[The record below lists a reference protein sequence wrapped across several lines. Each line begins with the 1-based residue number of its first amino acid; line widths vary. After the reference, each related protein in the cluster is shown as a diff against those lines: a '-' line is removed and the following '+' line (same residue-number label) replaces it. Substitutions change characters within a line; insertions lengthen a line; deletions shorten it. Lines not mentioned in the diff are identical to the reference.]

1 MNEYKVL
8 SLFSGICG
16 LDIGFGHDVI
26 IHKNSISDDFRNN
39 IESNYNIENFVKLK
53 NHNFKIIFQ
62 NDILKGAKQIC
73 DINNISNNYIIK
85 SIYDLIKEDYKFPFA
100 DVITGGFPCC
110 DFSHAGKRQGFN
122 SKVTHDLKEIL
133 NEDNS
138 RGKLYKCFISVINK
152 VKPKIFVAENVY
164 GLLTMKNKPIDNI
177 INELSEIG
185 YDVNYSLIK
194 ANEHGIPQK
203 RWRVIIIGI
212 NKIRKEQ
219 KLDKDWYII
228 NENKISCPIK
238 YYYEHLQEPD
248 ETNDIAQQLFSKA
261 KKLNKGQGQTEIN
274 LESFAPT
281 IRAEHHGNIEF
292 RRHTNSINKNENNLK
307 ERRLTLREVGLAQTF
322 PPNFIFNIKDNMTS
336 YKYIGNA
343 IPPLLSYL
351 IANKVKNLLLKY
363 F

>member
-1 MNEYKVL
+1 M
-8 SLFSGICG
+8 
-16 LDIGFGHDVI
+16 
-26 IHKNSISDDFRNN
+26 
-39 IESNYNIENFVKLK
+39 
-53 NHNFKIIFQ
+53 
-62 NDILKGAKQIC
+62 
-73 DINNISNNYIIK
+73 
-85 SIYDLIKEDYKFPFA
+85 
-100 DVITGGFPCC
+100 
-110 DFSHAGKRQGFN
+110 
-122 SKVTHDLKEIL
+122 THDLKEIL